1 MRSAN
6 SQVWS
11 VFGTEFSKSSTP
23 IGMPSIKMLMHI
35 ATIYPR
41 LPLQE
46 CFMGTGGILTA
57 TPWGELVGKELLL
70 NFSTYHGVQGW
81 AVIRIQEAYGK
92 GSG

>member
-1 MRSAN
+1 
-6 SQVWS
+6 
-11 VFGTEFSKSSTP
+11 
-23 IGMPSIKMLMHI
+23 
-35 ATIYPR
+35 
-41 LPLQE
+41 
-46 CFMGTGGILTA
+46 MGTGGILTA